1 MLTLNTSYPANNY
14 NFYRN
19 KFNADNV
26 YKNNNNSNNAA
37 NTPAFT
43 GLFPKDSKFLEPF
56 KRGMGKVTDG
66 IAHYFLEPL
75 MSSKAGKWLDN
86 REDAGHIVD
95 HMQTLGSCVVTGMYM
110 TQTLRNKEMDSDRK
124 KTLAINQGLTLVVSN
139 IIAHVFSRKLEN
151 QWDKNISMKYAG
163 WRLGFTKQ
171 EVAEKLKQYQIKDA
185 KSYYNRQQD
194 YDALKQ
200 YKAQFDEYL
209 KTDTKLAEYIKAH
222 PEEEALK
229 ILTTK
234 AKFNKNKGY
243 KNYKLPNLVAYVE
256 KEVNSADINLEKA
269 GKNLGNLGKEL
280 KGLNIFKSLLIFTS
294 VFRFIGPVAVT
305 PVASWIADKFIHP
318 SKGEKQTAATD
329 KADNKADDK
338 TTDKEPATVKNDDK
352 TQQVEDN
359 DIAAF
364 SRPVMAKFL
373 GGQK

>member
-185 KSYYNRQQD
+185 KSYYNRHQD

-329 KADNKADDK
+329 KADNKAADK
-338 TTDKEPATVKNDDK
+338 TTDKEPAAVKNDDK